1 MCYITR
7 MNHTD
12 IRRLRRALRLNQAEF
27 AQLLGA
33 HPVTVSRWESPD
45 SSYSPNAYQSALMRD
60 FEKASSSQ
68 EMDQTLKNLL
78 VGAGIAAAIYFL
90 LKAARDS

>member
-1 MCYITR
+1 MDPKR
-7 MNHTD
+7 
-12 IRRLRRALRLNQAEF
+12 IRKLRRALRLNQAEF

-33 HPVTVSRWESPD
+33 HAVTVSRWETPGSGYGP
-45 SSYSPNAYQSALMRD
+45 SAYQCALMQA
-60 FEKASSSQ
+60 FEEAARSR

-90 LKAARDS
+90 LKAARDG

>member
-1 MCYITR
+1 
-7 MNHTD
+7 MNPTE
-12 IRRLRRALRLNQAEF
+12 IRRLRHALRLNQAEF

-33 HPVTVSRWESPD
+33 HPVTVSRWETGGSG
-45 SSYSPNAYQSALMRD
+45 YSPNAYQCALMRE
-60 FEKASSSQ
+60 FEKAVGSK

-90 LKAARDS
+90 LKAARGS

>member
-1 MCYITR
+1 MSPTR
-7 MNHTD
+7 
-12 IRRLRRALRLNQAEF
+12 IRRLRRSLRLNQAEF

-33 HPVTVSRWESPD
+33 HAVTVSRWETA
-45 SSYSPNAYQSALMRD
+45 SSGYSPSAYQCALMED
-60 FEKASSSQ
+60 FEKAARSQ

-90 LKAARDS
+90 LRAARG

>member
-1 MCYITR
+1 

-45 SSYSPNAYQSALMRD
+45 SDYSPNAYQSALMRD
-60 FEKASSSQ
+60 FERAARSQ

-90 LKAARDS
+90 LKAARGS

>member
-1 MCYITR
+1 
-7 MNHTD
+7 MNPARV
-12 IRRLRRALRLNQAEF
+12 RRLRRALRLNQAEF

-33 HPVTVSRWESPD
+33 HAVTVSRWETPGSG
-45 SSYSPNAYQSALMRD
+45 YSPSAYQWALIQD
-60 FEKASSSQ
+60 FEKAARSQ

-90 LKAARDS
+90 LRAARGG

>member
-1 MCYITR
+1 
-7 MNHTD
+7 MNSTQ

-33 HPVTVSRWESPD
+33 HAVTVSRWETP
-45 SSYSPNAYQSALMRD
+45 SSGYSPSAYQCALMQD
-60 FEKASSSQ
+60 FEKAARSQ

-78 VGAGIAAAIYFL
+78 VGAGIATAIYFL
-90 LKAARDS
+90 LKAARGG